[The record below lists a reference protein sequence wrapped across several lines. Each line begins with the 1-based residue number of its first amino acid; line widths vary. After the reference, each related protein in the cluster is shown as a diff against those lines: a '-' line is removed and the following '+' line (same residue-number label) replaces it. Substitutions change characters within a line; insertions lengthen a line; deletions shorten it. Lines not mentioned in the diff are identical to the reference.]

1 VAKCGNMTG
10 KPQFFHLKNPRNIQ
24 VHAAVAKDDTD
35 DSEGENDDEDEI
47 KQKNLPREHEKEEMK
62 QVSNILLLFI

>member
-1 VAKCGNMTG
+1 MTG
-10 KPQFFHLKNPRNIQ
+10 KPQFFHLKNPLNIQ

-47 KQKNLPREHEKEEMK
+47 KQKNQPREHEKEEMK